1 MNQIIKEDC
10 EQVLKRVDLSLLKN
24 KSILLTG
31 GTGFIGRY
39 FVNLIYLIN
48 ETKKLNC
55 TLVATYLH
63 KVPKDLKK
71 LSGKK
76 IKFLKL
82 DLSKPFNIGVNQ
94 LRISG
99 NQRSRRLDYII
110 HAAGYG
116 QPAKFIQYPLRTIFI
131 NTNATEILL
140 NLAKTCH
147 AKFVFMS
154 SADTYGDVPKNLK
167 SVPETF
173 SGNLNTLSPR
183 AVYGESK
190 RLGETICW
198 AYRDQYGVDA
208 KVVRASHLYG
218 PGISIHDQRVLGN
231 FLKGALVDKSIK
243 LKDTGRAIKT
253 FGYISDAIAM
263 IMFIATKGKDMV
275 YNIGGIDSLSIFDL
289 AKNVARETN
298 VKVIVPSVKA
308 RDKYIGSDPR
318 TVRLDF
324 SKIKKEMG
332 KFSFTPFK
340 TGLRRTINWNKEEF
354 HL

>member
-10 EQVLKRVDLSLLKN
+10 EQILKRVDLSPLKN

-39 FVNLIYLIN
+39 FVNLIYLAN

-55 TLVATYLH
+55 ALTATYLRG
-63 KVPKDLKK
+63 VPKDLKQLANK
-71 LSGKK
+71 N
-76 IKFLKL
+76 IKFKKL
-82 DLSKPFNIGVNQ
+82 NLSKSFKVKSKFN
-94 LRISG
+94 
-99 NQRSRRLDYII
+99 YIF

-116 QPAKFIQYPLRTIFI
+116 QPAKFIEHPLKTIFI
-131 NTNATEILL
+131 NTNATESLL

-147 AKFVFMS
+147 AKFVFLS

-167 SVPETF
+167 SIPETF
-173 SGNLNTLSPR
+173 GGNLNTLNPR

-198 AYRDQYGVDA
+198 TYRDQYGVDA

-243 LKDTGRAIKT
+243 LKDAGKAIKT
-253 FGYISDAIAM
+253 FGYIKDAIIM
-263 IMFIATKGKDMV
+263 IMFVAIKGKDMA
-275 YNIGGIDSLSIFDL
+275 YNVGGIRSISILDL
-289 AKNVARETN
+289 AKNIARETN
-298 VKVIVPSVKA
+298 VKFIVPSVKA

-318 TVRLDF
+318 TVKLDF